1 MKNKKK
7 NDYIEKKKK
16 KRITLN
22 ASGPLGLCTNTGRG
36 ETGSLRPAVIG
47 AIDIIIV
54 IMHFM
59 DMINGSRAH
68 TCMGIIL
75 YTSILVEIDPI
86 FFSQHA
92 FRRPCDRN
100 VKKTNSRLR
109 SNRNYYNDIRRR
121 ASCGRT
127 VILFFFFFK

>member
-1 MKNKKK
+1 MTKNKKK
-7 NDYIEKKKK
+7 KRLYRKKKP
-16 KRITLN
+16 ITLN
-22 ASGPLGLCTNTGRG
+22 ASGPFGLCTNTGRG

-68 TCMGIIL
+68 TCTGIIY
-75 YTSILVEIDPI
+75 YTLQFWWKSIRSSSRSTHFAVRATETL
-86 FFSQHA
+86 
-92 FRRPCDRN
+92 
-100 VKKTNSRLR
+100 KKTNSRLR

-127 VILFFFFFK
+127 IILLFFSFK